1 MEKEIL
7 EKFEKEFE
15 EFKKEYMGENK
26 ERFKDGKA
34 NIVKKSKK
42 VLEEAE
48 EVQLVITEKSLL
60 ANGTAASLL
69 ACVCTLVEKL
79 NREGLPK
86 DVIMSAMDSATS
98 GKSDKEQLQELFE
111 ELIDRL

>member
-26 ERFKDGKA
+26 ERFKEGKA
-34 NIVKKSKK
+34 NIVKKSKE

-48 EVQLVITEKSLL
+48 ELQLVITEKSLL
-60 ANGTAASLL
+60 ANGTAAALL
-69 ACVCTLVEKL
+69 AGVCTLIEKM

-86 DVIMSAMDSATS
+86 DVIMSAMDSATN